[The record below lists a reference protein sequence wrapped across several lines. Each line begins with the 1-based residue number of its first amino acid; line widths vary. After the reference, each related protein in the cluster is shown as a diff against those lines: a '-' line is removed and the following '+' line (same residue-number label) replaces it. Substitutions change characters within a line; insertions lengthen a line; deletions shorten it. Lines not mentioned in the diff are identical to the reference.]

1 MSAGS
6 KGESLSGSCLNTVN
20 ILRLRINIS
29 VDVPNDQLNLK
40 RLHLHLCIDR
50 TT

>member
-6 KGESLSGSCLNTVN
+6 KGESLSGSCLN

-40 RLHLHLCIDR
+40 RLHLHFCIDR